1 MFAFDANCSPACSA
15 FSSKTFPPFSQD
27 FRKYIL
33 TPLYLCVRWVCCL
46 CSVGARANS
55 FFFNY
60 FLYFIFFCFISVF
73 YFSYFVVGTCVR
85 PSHSH
90 SVLTCVLSVLS
101 CVIDLW
107 SVLGVWFV
115 HDLYFGKWLVVG
127 RFVGW
132 LLIGWAIGWA
142 ISWAI
147 GWLGE

>member
-33 TPLYLCVRWVCCL
+33 TPLHLCVRWVCCL

-60 FLYFIFFCFISVF
+60 FLYFIFFALFPFFIFLILLWVPVWGPLTLTRFSRACCL
-73 YFSYFVVGTCVR
+73 YFRVW
-85 PSHSH
+85 
-90 SVLTCVLSVLS
+90 LTC
-101 CVIDLW
+101 DLYF
-107 SVLGVWFV
+107 GVWFV